1 MDQKITEPAWHK
13 INFLNFEKK
22 LNGHSNT
29 PLHNLRKQ
37 AISRFEEMGFPTMR
51 KEEWRFTNISPITKI
66 PFKPASGAYDP
77 AVVSGIIDPYTLKE
91 TKHTQLIFMNGQY
104 IPELSVL
111 RLPEGVRVKNLGRA
125 LQENTDL
132 IEKFLAKH
140 SNYMEQEFT
149 ALNTAF
155 ISDGAFIYIPDGL
168 ILDSP
173 VHILYMTG
181 AAEEPIVT
189 HPRNLIISGSNSRST
204 IIESYAGVNND
215 IYFTNPVT
223 EIIAGENAVVDY
235 YKLQRESPNAY
246 HISALYV
253 HQKRNSAFSSHSFSF
268 GGSIVRN
275 EIFNLLD
282 GEGCDSIL
290 NGLYL
295 AHKEQLIDNHSVIDH
310 ARPHCHS
317 NEVYHGILDDKA
329 RAVFS
334 GKIHVRPDAQKT
346 DAIQSNKNILL
357 SEEATVDTK
366 PQLEI
371 FADDVR
377 CTHGGTIGQI
387 DENGVFYLRAR
398 GINEQ
403 LAKNIMI
410 HAFAGEIIKNIKIDR
425 VRDVVDKL
433 ALSRLE
439 DGHLKQND

>member
-1 MDQKITEPAWHK
+1 MDQKLTQQDWHK
-13 INFLNFEKK
+13 INFQNFEKK
-22 LNGHSNT
+22 LNGQSFT
-29 PLHNLRKQ
+29 PLHDLRKQ
-37 AISRFEEMGFPTMR
+37 AITRFDELGFPTIR
-51 KEEWRFTNISPITKI
+51 KEEWRFTNISPITRI
-66 PFKPASGAYDP
+66 PFKLAAGGHDP
-77 AVVSGIIDPYTLKE
+77 EVVSGVIEPYTLKDI
-91 TKHTQLIFMNGQY
+91 KHTQLIFMNGQY
-104 IPELSVL
+104 VPELSVS
-111 RLPEGVRVKNLGRA
+111 RLPEGVRVKNLDRA
-125 LQENTDL
+125 LQEDKEL
-132 IEKFLAKH
+132 IEKYLTKH
-140 SNYMEQEFT
+140 SDYMEHEFT

-155 ISDGAFIYIPDGL
+155 ISDGAFIHIPEGL
-168 ILDSP
+168 ILDNP
-173 VHILYMTG
+173 IHILYMTS
-181 AAEEPIVT
+181 AAGESIVT
-189 HPRNLIISGSNSRST
+189 HPRNLIIAGSNSRSS
-204 IIESYAGVNND
+204 IIENYAGVNND

-223 EIIAGENAVVDY
+223 EIIAGENTVMDF
-235 YKLQRESPNAY
+235 YKLQQESAKAY

-253 HQKRNSAFSSHSFSF
+253 HQMRNSVFSSHSFSF

-275 EIFNLLD
+275 DIFNLLD
-282 GEGCDSIL
+282 GEGSDSIL

-295 AHKEQLIDNHSVIDH
+295 AHKDQLIDNHSVIDH

-357 SEEATVDTK
+357 SEEAMVDTK

-410 HAFAGEIIKNIKIDR
+410 HAFAGEIIKNIKIDKF
-425 VRDVVDKL
+425 RDIIDKL
-433 ALSRLE
+433 VFSRLE